1 MTSVA
6 LAHTH
11 ARSVL
16 RKYIGVSI
24 TGALRGASEIP
35 QRMVAS
41 GDSRPGRAALWSCD
55 SESWRSGTLR
65 SRRRSRDADSGQ
77 AGIVRRRRGVTAQGR
92 HEFSGRLLDP
102 VTGKEY
108 SEFLNPFDVN

>member
-41 GDSRPGRAALWSCD
+41 GDSRPGRAALGSCE
-55 SESWRSGTLR
+55 SESWRSG
-65 SRRRSRDADSGQ
+65 DAENPAAVERCGIQDRPVVCDSN
-77 AGIVRRRRGVTAQGR
+77 GVAVA
-92 HEFSGRLLDP
+92 SGRAIRVSRVL
-102 VTGKEY
+102 
-108 SEFLNPFDVN
+108 SCR

>member
-41 GDSRPGRAALWSCD
+41 GDSRPGRAALGSCE
-55 SESWRSGTLR
+55 SESWRSGMLR
-65 SRRRSRDADSGQ
+65 SRRWSRDEGFRAGRYYAAAKGCGWGQ
-77 AGIVRRRRGVTAQGR
+77 RPNSWTESSPFSHVGKAVTLGGGRG
-92 HEFSGRLLDP
+92 
-102 VTGKEY
+102 
-108 SEFLNPFDVN
+108 